1 MESFLI
7 ATNVVV
13 PMALMMA
20 VGVVMRLL
28 KITDRPTMKKVDQ
41 MVSKVFMPLLM
52 FRNVYTVNFASF
64 SGVGYFF
71 YGIGGLA
78 VLFLLAVF
86 LLPRIMARR
95 DSAAAMGQ
103 AVMRPNYILFGTAV
117 ALNLY
122 GEGNIGP
129 VMLLGAFAIPLFNAF
144 SVVILEVGRNASASF
159 GKLMKSI
166 AKNQIVIA
174 AVIGLALNLSGLKLP
189 ELCLGVAE
197 DLSGLATPLSFL
209 SLGVS
214 LDVKRIVGNK
224 RTLVLGVLARLVLVP
239 CLFMTGAL
247 AMGFRGVELCALMLL
262 FATPTAV
269 SSYPLAV
276 TLEADGDLAGQMVV
290 FTTLGSLLTLFLW
303 VMFLTGMN
311 FL

>member
-189 ELCLGVAE
+189 ELCLGVVE

-224 RTLVLGVLARLVLVP
+224 RTLALGVLARLVLVP
-239 CLFMTGAL
+239 CVFMTGAL